1 MGGYSSLHLL
11 KANSGL
17 SRLDTTPGCGHI
29 PGGEDQQETGSVFR
43 QSLSASKGALL
54 MGPRPHTIN
63 SGAAGGKG

>member
-54 MGPRPHTIN
+54 MGP
-63 SGAAGGKG
+63 